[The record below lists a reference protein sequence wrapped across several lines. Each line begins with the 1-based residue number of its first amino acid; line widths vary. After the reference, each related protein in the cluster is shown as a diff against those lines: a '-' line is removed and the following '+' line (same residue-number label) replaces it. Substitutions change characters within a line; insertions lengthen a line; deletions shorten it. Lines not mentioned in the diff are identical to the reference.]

1 MPTASPESNNHLKPG
16 EINFDLIPKDW
27 ALTPL
32 QGKRAY
38 IAGWTTQ
45 PYSVEEIKREFD
57 QGKAT
62 GVGLIT
68 GVWSNSGGLVWVD
81 IDGTEAIKDLEELAG
96 ALYRVLSSY
105 PYNLLW
111 KTRSPE
117 NALQRSC
124 FQN

>member
-45 PYSVEEIKREFD
+45 PYSVEEIKRC
-57 QGKAT
+57 
-62 GVGLIT
+62 L
-68 GVWSNSGGLVWVD
+68 
-81 IDGTEAIKDLEELAG
+81 
-96 ALYRVLSSY
+96 LYTSPSPRDSMTSRMPSS
-105 PYNLLW
+105 
-111 KTRSPE
+111 
-117 NALQRSC
+117 A
-124 FQN
+124 

>member
-1 MPTASPESNNHLKPG
+1 MPTSSPESNNHLKPG

-45 PYSVEEIKREFD
+45 PYSVEEIKREFN

-62 GVGLIT
+62 GSWI
-68 GVWSNSGGLVWVD
+68 N
-81 IDGTEAIKDLEELAG
+81 
-96 ALYRVLSSY
+96 YRSMV
-105 PYNLLW
+105 
-111 KTRSPE
+111 K
-117 NALQRSC
+117 QRWISLGRY
-124 FQN
+124 